1 MTPEQWSLLFGALGI
16 GGVLTKIVDVL
27 SQGMKES
34 RIAKDIHHLDEH
46 ARATS
51 EAAFW
56 SEKVQET
63 RELYL
68 REGGDPEK
76 LGPPPR
82 WSTQSGGL
90 ERGSSESK

>member
-1 MTPEQWSLLFGALGI
+1 MTPEQLALLFGALGM
-16 GGVLTKIVDVL
+16 GGVLTKIIDVL
-27 SQGMKES
+27 YQGLRES
-34 RIAKDIHHLDEH
+34 RLAKDINHLDE
-46 ARATS
+46 RAKANS

-68 REGGDPEK
+68 REGGDPDK

-82 WSTQSGGL
+82 WSQTPRKA
-90 ERGSSESK
+90 ERDSSESK